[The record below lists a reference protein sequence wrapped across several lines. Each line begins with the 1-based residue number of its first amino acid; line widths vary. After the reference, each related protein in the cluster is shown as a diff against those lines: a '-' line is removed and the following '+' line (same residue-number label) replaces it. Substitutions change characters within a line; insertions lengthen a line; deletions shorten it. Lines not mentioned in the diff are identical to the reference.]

1 MKIIEELR
9 KLNVNF
15 EYNGK
20 EKIND
25 FINNKK
31 VVVTG
36 SLTKYSRKEIEDLI
50 ETNGGMTSSS
60 VSKLTD
66 FVIVG
71 ENAGSKRTKA
81 EELNIPILTEEEF
94 IEKLNNN

>member
-1 MKIIEELR
+1 MKIIENLREL
-9 KLNVNF
+9 NINF

-36 SLTKYSRKEIEDLI
+36 SLVKYSRKEIEDLI
-50 ETNGGMTSSS
+50 ESNGGMTSSS

-66 FVIVG
+66 FVIILVYTSKSRSQVYIVARG
-71 ENAGSKRTKA
+71 ELPTYMSIDNKTWS
-81 EELNIPILTEEEF
+81 
-94 IEKLNNN
+94 

>member
-1 MKIIEELR
+1 MKIIENLREL
-9 KLNVNF
+9 NINF

-50 ETNGGMTSSS
+50 ETNGGITSSS

-71 ENAGSKRTKA
+71 ENAGSKKTKA